1 MRAEKVAKNGT
12 VKMDN
17 IYIIKNRLNEALH
30 LRDIT
35 AADLS
40 RMTGINKSSLSRY
53 LSGESIPRSLAI
65 GKMAEALHVNPAW
78 VLGYDVPMENGT
90 PFVKL
95 EIDKLSP
102 ENQQRLF
109 AYYEGLLASQGENNG
124 NT

>member
-17 IYIIKNRLNEALH
+17 IYIIKDRLNEALH

-109 AYYEGLLASQGENNG
+109 SYYEGLLASQGDNNG
-124 NT
+124 NA